1 MDAVPFVG
9 AACEIS
15 CSRGGADTC
24 CGVEAAEERRVRR
37 GGEPIQVGRLGA
49 HASAIFAVVAAVA
62 ETLIV
67 CDNNTIFRAPS
78 ILAASQTATN
88 CNYRDCVCVF
98 CTGQDRDEMR
108 RSGKAAAAAAPAAA
122 NPQWR
127 LSRRRRRHGRREVHH
142 QHQHEH
148 QQHHLAMRSAARGW
162 PRAAQM
168 WPGWYVLCGCCGPA
182 GSVMAAAR
190 ARAAAAARR
199 RCLIDLLCAMA

>member
-24 CGVEAAEERRVRR
+24 RGVEAAEERRVRR

-62 ETLIV
+62 KTLIV
-67 CDNNTIFRAPS
+67 CDNNIILRAPS

-88 CNYRDCVCVF
+88 CNYRDCVRI

-108 RSGKAAAAAAPAAA
+108 RSGKAAAATAPAA
-122 NPQWR
+122 NRWR
-127 LSRRRRRHGRREVHH
+127 LSRRRRRRHGRREVH
-142 QHQHEH
+142 QHEH
-148 QQHHLAMRSAARGW
+148 QQHHLVMRSAARGW

-168 WPGWYVLCGCCGPA
+168 WPVVALCGCAGLAPA
-182 GSVMAAAR
+182 GLRCVQLAGGPPG
-190 ARAAAAARR
+190 RR
-199 RCLIDLLCAMA
+199 